1 MRARD
6 APSFRCAQYS
16 PATFALLFGIVSSP
30 RLLVGD
36 AMSRDNMKA
45 KTTIP
50 VIFPFWGGREGVA
63 PLSPSGVFPF
73 KTRILALFAC
83 IRTSYFFSRQKWWK
97 KTPITPWTTE
107 GKRWVNLFSPLL
119 ITFE

>member
-45 KTTIP
+45 KATIP
-50 VIFPFWGGREGVA
+50 VIFPFWGGGEGVA
-63 PLSPSGVFPF
+63 PPLSLWGFSLQKPHS
-73 KTRILALFAC
+73 RI
-83 IRTSYFFSRQKWWK
+83 
-97 KTPITPWTTE
+97 
-107 GKRWVNLFSPLL
+107 V
-119 ITFE
+119 